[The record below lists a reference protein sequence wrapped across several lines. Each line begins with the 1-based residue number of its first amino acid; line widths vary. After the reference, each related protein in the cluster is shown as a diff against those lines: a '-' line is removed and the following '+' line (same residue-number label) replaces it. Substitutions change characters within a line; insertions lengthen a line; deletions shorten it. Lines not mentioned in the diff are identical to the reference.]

1 MTEPRGPQSPELL
14 LRVAEG
20 DTAAQDCL
28 VALVRRRV
36 HTIALAIMGHAADAE
51 DTTQCA
57 LVEIL
62 GSAHTYRGG
71 SLYAW
76 ADRIAVR
83 TAARHARK
91 RRVRAARIDVSADPE
106 HSGTDSA
113 PPARDE
119 AIARPILE
127 YLSELPEAR
136 RTVLVL
142 RHVMGYCID
151 EIAELT
157 ATSPNTVKD
166 RLLQAR
172 RQVRRSIRRDLVCLP
187 ASTRSSR

>member
-1 MTEPRGPQSPELL
+1 MTEPRGPRSPELL
-14 LRVAEG
+14 LRVAQG

-36 HTIALAIMGHAADAE
+36 HTIALAIMGHRADAE
-51 DTTQCA
+51 DATQCA

-62 GSAHTYRGG
+62 GSARTYRGG

-76 ADRIAVR
+76 ADRIAAR

-91 RRVRAARIDVSADPE
+91 RRVRAAHVDVVADPD
-106 HSGTDSA
+106 HSGTPS
-113 PPARDE
+113 PVPAHDE

-142 RHVMGYCID
+142 RHVLGYSVD
-151 EIAELT
+151 EIGELT

-172 RQVRRSIRRDLVCLP
+172 RQLRRSIRRDLACLP
-187 ASTRSSR
+187 ASTGSFR

>member
-1 MTEPRGPQSPELL
+1 LL
-14 LRVAEG
+14 SLVSEG
-20 DTAAQDCL
+20 DTAAQDSL
-28 VALVRRRV
+28 IVLVRRRV
-36 HTIALAIMGHAADAE
+36 HMIALAIMRHGADAE
-51 DTTQCA
+51 DATQCA
-57 LVEIL
+57 LIEIL
-62 GSAHTYRGG
+62 GSAHTFRGG

-83 TAARHARK
+83 TAARHARR

-106 HSGTDSA
+106 RPGAASA
-113 PPARDE
+113 PPPPE
-119 AIARPILE
+119 EGISRPILE
-127 YLSELPEAR
+127 YLFELPEAR

-142 RHVMGYCID
+142 RHVMGYSIQ

-172 RQVRRSIRRDLVCLP
+172 RQVRRNIRRDLACLP
-187 ASTRSSR
+187 ANTRSFR